1 MNMTSFYIGA
11 GIAIG
16 VGVAGYITYRYLKS
30 INTPQEKEIETIGEV
45 NYEMLLKWLKDQY
58 RQGIAKAGFQF
69 LIMQQPIAEKTFKEA
84 FPNRKTVIANSHILA
99 IAIANKEEE
108 VVACK
113 FILFNSMADSLKDLL
128 PNNPNKVYVQNLE

>member
-11 GIAIG
+11 GIAI

-30 INTPQEKEIETIGEV
+30 IDKLPPKEIETIDEV
-45 NYEMLLKWLKDQY
+45 NYEMLIKWLRDQY

-69 LIMQQPIAEKTFKEA
+69 LIMQQPVAEKIFKEA
-84 FPNRKTVIANSHILA
+84 FPNRRTVIANSHILA

-108 VVACK
+108 VVAYR